1 MQSTIDGD
9 KLALSRQLRTSSY
22 LLAMEWTQAQPTS
35 TQMRK
40 GKRRQKERVSGA
52 VLGSEGNRCT
62 IQGLI
67 GSELGA
73 GV

>member
-35 TQMRK
+35 TQRRNRK
-40 GKRRQKERVSGA
+40 EKAEREGERSSPWLRRKQMHNTGIDRV
-52 VLGSEGNRCT
+52 
-62 IQGLI
+62 
-67 GSELGA
+67 
-73 GV
+73 